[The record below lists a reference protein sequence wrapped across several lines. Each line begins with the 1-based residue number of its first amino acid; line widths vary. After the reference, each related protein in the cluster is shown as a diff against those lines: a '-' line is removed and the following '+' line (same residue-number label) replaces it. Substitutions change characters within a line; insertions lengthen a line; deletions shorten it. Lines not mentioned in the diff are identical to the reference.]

1 MTYLEYGS
9 KPTRRTLIMPEKNDL
24 NNLVYSFRLMG
35 LEFVIDD
42 TMEAIDVLRIVQGF
56 DKVEG
61 LYDSQCSFIFDK
73 TGCFIKSVIKV
84 GRDTD
89 PMEG

>member
-1 MTYLEYGS
+1 METDIKALE
-9 KPTRRTLIMPEKNDL
+9 RVFEN
-24 NNLVYSFRLMG
+24 MG
-35 LEFVIDD
+35 LEYVVDD
-42 TMEAIDVLRIVQGF
+42 TMEVIDVLRIVQGF

>member
-1 MTYLEYGS
+1 METDIKALE
-9 KPTRRTLIMPEKNDL
+9 RVFEN
-24 NNLVYSFRLMG
+24 MG
-35 LEFVIDD
+35 LEYVVDN